1 MAECST
7 HCRSDH
13 VWDTSDFYRIQVTIG
28 SDPTM
33 LEMGPVR
40 LRRLRLGTIS
50 DGVESHITFM
60 LISRNQIYDILVCM
74 KDVEPV
80 WVDTRNLFQQWAD
93 PSYSKRFAHSTGPG
107 SLNKVNLLICI
118 EYGWL
123 IDRKRTARLPPWS
136 TRQRAW
142 SRHRQACRRHSASC
156 SSQRHEREAKYM
168 DTAASLPSNDASEE
182 RAH

>member
-1 MAECST
+1 M
-7 HCRSDH
+7 
-13 VWDTSDFYRIQVTIG
+13 TIG

-80 WVDTRNLFQQWAD
+80 WVDTRNLFQQ
-93 PSYSKRFAHSTGPG
+93 
-107 SLNKVNLLICI
+107 
-118 EYGWL
+118 
-123 IDRKRTARLPPWS
+123 
-136 TRQRAW
+136 
-142 SRHRQACRRHSASC
+142 
-156 SSQRHEREAKYM
+156 
-168 DTAASLPSNDASEE
+168 
-182 RAH
+182 